1 MVYVSQSSTV
11 EYSYGNVTLVFKT
24 VQDNS
29 RPAESYYTLMLDDDT
44 VNLNKD
50 EFANLKGIF
59 AKLLGMED

>member
-11 EYSYGNVTLVFKT
+11 EYSYGNVTLQFRT

-29 RPAESYYTLMLDDDT
+29 RPAQSYYTLMLDDDAIKLT
-44 VNLNKD
+44 QD

-59 AKLLGMED
+59 AKLLGRED

>member
-11 EYSYGNVTLVFKT
+11 EYSYGNVTLQFRT

-29 RPAESYYTLMLDDDT
+29 RSADSYYTLILEDDA
-44 VNLNKD
+44 VNLNQD

>member
-11 EYSYGNVTLVFKT
+11 EYSYGNVTLQFRT

-29 RPAESYYTLMLDDDT
+29 RPAESYYTLMLDDDAL
-44 VNLNKD
+44 NLNQD

>member
-11 EYSYGNVTLVFKT
+11 EYSYGNVILTFKT

-29 RPAESYYTLMLDDDT
+29 KPAESFYTLIFEDDAI
-44 VNLNKD
+44 NMSQE

-59 AKLLGMED
+59 AKLLGTED

>member
-11 EYSYGNVTLVFKT
+11 EYSYGNVTLQFRT

-29 RPAESYYTLMLDDDT
+29 RSAESYYTIMLDDD
-44 VNLNKD
+44 VINLTRD
-50 EFANLKGIF
+50 EFENLKGIF

>member
-11 EYSYGNVTLVFKT
+11 EYSYGNVTLTFKT

-29 RPAESYYTLMLDDDT
+29 KPAVSYYTLMLEGDAI
-44 VNLNKD
+44 NLNQD

-59 AKLLGMED
+59 AKLLGRED

>member
-11 EYSYGNVTLVFKT
+11 EYEYGNVILQFRT

-29 RPAESYYTLMLDDDT
+29 RPAESYYTLMIDDDA

-50 EFANLKGIF
+50 EFENLRGIF

>member
-11 EYSYGNVTLVFKT
+11 EYTYGNVTLQFKT
-24 VQDNS
+24 IQDNS
-29 RPAESYYTLMLDDDT
+29 RPAESYYTLTLDDDAIK
-44 VNLNKD
+44 LNQD

>member
-11 EYSYGNVTLVFKT
+11 EYSYGNVTLQFRT
-24 VQDNS
+24 IQDNS
-29 RPAESYYTLMLDDDT
+29 RPAESYYTLILDDDA
-44 VNLNKD
+44 VNLNQD